1 MASYQNPKVTNPILD
16 DVNTIRE
23 LAKYN
28 AKLDPSLGEGLE
40 TGMIRLADVSGG
52 KQFQMWNGSTWVKI
66 GKLIND
72 ADTVDGKHIS
82 TSAVQNTIPVYN
94 TNAELVGSITGN
106 AATATALKT
115 ARTIDLGGQVASTAQ
130 SFDGSANITIPVTQL
145 LVNNETDT
153 AVKGTLTPLHGGTG
167 RTDGASLDVI
177 VDSLAGQVKAS
188 EYGQIGRAKQI
199 TASTDFNTLIVDGNY
214 ASNGVVAF
222 TVAANNAPYT
232 GSYSANINVVSNG
245 NMIRHMLNIGSSI
258 QYTRHSLDG
267 GASWSGWMSIG
278 GTKDSVTIYVSKSG
292 SDNNTGYDSAYPVA
306 TIARAI
312 QIAKGTMPRA
322 SNGSVALCIGEGNWG
337 DVSFYDL
344 PFLIQIYPFD
354 KTTPLEYST
363 SIPVFGNVVFRNT
376 RADIFGIIASCIEC
390 GYQSEVYIGKGYKKI
405 GRFYIVR
412 DGFIEFASDNSET
425 NVLDIF
431 ENSINSPV
439 FDVYAGGTVYIAG
452 YLHILLS
459 ENINKTFVSIGQFG
473 HFYTYN
479 GRCVFDSTDA
489 VNTGKKAVLY
499 HNANFDTNE
508 LGSNTLPTFLTST
521 LPGTGYTIEKGA
533 TINGIPYGTAWDDDV
548 LHLSGGTMTG
558 TILTTANATLRRKGS
573 DGFIQISMEHALNGG
588 RLNLFGKDYSTAQYA
603 GGFELITS
611 DGTTLKSL
619 LGKTT
624 GELIWNGS
632 SIVVSNGSIY
642 TRSIELSMNTPFID
656 FHFNNSTSDY
666 TSRIIET
673 DSGVLS
679 VNGVKFKSNSFTA
692 YASSVIET
700 SSGPSLS
707 LRSTGSDGHKKC
719 IKASPNGNLDF
730 LNENLKSG
738 GCYIPSTY
746 MSSEGTWNPIAV
758 FSGGKLVFPNGS
770 TMWVA

>member
-390 GYQSEVYIGKGYKKI
+390 VYQSEVYIGKGYKKI

-573 DGFIQISMEHALNGG
+573 DGFIQISMENVLNGG

-619 LGKTT
+619 LGKT
-624 GELIWNGS
+624 
-632 SIVVSNGSIY
+632 
-642 TRSIELSMNTPFID
+642 
-656 FHFNNSTSDY
+656 
-666 TSRIIET
+666 
-673 DSGVLS
+673 SG
-679 VNGVKFKSNSFTA
+679 
-692 YASSVIET
+692 
-700 SSGPSLS
+700 
-707 LRSTGSDGHKKC
+707 
-719 IKASPNGNLDF
+719 
-730 LNENLKSG
+730 
-738 GCYIPSTY
+738 
-746 MSSEGTWNPIAV
+746 
-758 FSGGKLVFPNGS
+758 
-770 TMWVA
+770 